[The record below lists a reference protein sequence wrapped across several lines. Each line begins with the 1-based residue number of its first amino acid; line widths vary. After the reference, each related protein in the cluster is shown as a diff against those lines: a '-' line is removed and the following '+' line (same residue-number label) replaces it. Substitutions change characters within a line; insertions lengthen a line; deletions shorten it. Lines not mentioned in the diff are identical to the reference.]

1 MARRSGIPRER
12 TLHIAQ
18 SLFHDIGPASR
29 LGYAT
34 VHVDRR
40 SRAGG
45 TGATPPADARP
56 DATVADMA
64 GVARLLRV
72 A

>member
-1 MARRSGIPRER
+1 MRSGIPNHR

-18 SLFHDIGPASR
+18 SLFHDIAPASA

-34 VHVDRR
+34 VHVDRP

-45 TGATPPADARP
+45 TGAAPPAIASP
-56 DATVADMA
+56 VITVTDMA
-64 GVARLLRV
+64 GVARLLGV